1 MTSDRR
7 FEQDLPDLM
16 AQLAP
21 RRVPDYRD
29 DIVRQTARTRQRPAW
44 TFPERWLPMDIT
56 LAPARGRPR
65 VLRTLVA
72 VLLVALLAAALLVA
86 YVGTRPHRVPAP
98 FGPAVNGQLY
108 FHDASGQIMA
118 MDSVTATP
126 RAIVKG
132 TEPYTYP
139 YPSRDGRLVEFD
151 HTAGGDSRLY
161 VANADGS
168 NVHPLAGTYQDWT
181 WTEWSADSQEVGIV
195 SDVAGVKSI
204 TTLEADGSRATTL
217 DLGRDV
223 LTFWALPD
231 GRIALTA
238 ADQPGGRCRPDDTA
252 NVCGLFVA
260 NGDGTGLR
268 QVLTASDFRGLSTDR
283 SPDGRSILYVK
294 WIPDVEPGGLHVVD
308 IDTGVDRRLAGDAIG
323 TATSQVNQAR
333 FSPDGSH
340 ILFDW
345 YRENDDHWAVLP
357 VAGGPAI
364 AIGKAWPARPDGTMP
379 EAAYSPDGQSII
391 ATYPLTDGTTEVW
404 LLDPT
409 GHAADQRLAI
419 PTTYSPPWQRVAP

>member
-44 TFPERWLPMDIT
+44 TFPERWLPMDLT
-56 LAPARGRPR
+56 LTPARTRPR
-65 VLRTLVA
+65 GLRTVVA

-86 YVGTRPHRVPAP
+86 YVGSRPHRVPAP

-126 RAIVKG
+126 RSIVKG
-132 TEPYTYP
+132 TESYTYP

-151 HTAGGDSRLY
+151 HTANGTSQLF
-161 VANADGS
+161 VANEDGS
-168 NVHPLAGTYQDWT
+168 NVHPLAGTYKDWT

-195 SDVAGVKSI
+195 STVNGDQAI
-204 TTLEADGSRATTL
+204 TWLRADGSGARTL
-217 DLGRDV
+217 ALGRDV
-223 LTFWALPD
+223 LTFWALAD

-238 ADQPGGRCRPDDTA
+238 ADEPGQVCRPDSPG
-252 NVCGLFVA
+252 NNCGLFVA
-260 NGDGTGLR
+260 NADGTGLQR
-268 QVLTASDFRGLSTDR
+268 VLAATGFAGLSTHP

-294 WIPDVEPGGLHVVD
+294 WTEGEKGGLHIVD
-308 IDTGVDRRLAGDAIG
+308 VDTGVDRRIAGDTIPSP
-323 TATSQVNQAR
+323 TVQVNQAW
-333 FSPDGSH
+333 FSPDGTH

-345 YRENDDHWAVLP
+345 FGTTENHWAVIP

-364 AIGKAWPARPDGTMP
+364 KVGPAFVADRPHD
-379 EAAYSPDGQSII
+379 AAYSPDGAFLI
-391 ATYPLTDGTTEVW
+391 ASYGQTDGSTQIW

-409 GHAADQRLAI
+409 GVAKDQLLSMPASY
-419 PTTYSPPWQRVAP
+419 TPPWQRTAR